1 MIFTPL
7 TTSIPPRI
15 ALGSLAAAPLGLG
28 CEAASG
34 SSGHAHAASI
44 ALSGP
49 RGPEGGVLIVD
60 PPSRPPPGE
69 RYGLHTRRCANA
81 RRVLRTHVD
90 PKRRHRPQSSAPR
103 YHRVRGT

>member
-15 ALGSLAAAPLGLG
+15 ALGLLAAAPLGLA
-28 CEAASG
+28 CNAS
-34 SSGHAHAASI
+34 SACCAHASPIAS
-44 ALSGP
+44 SGP
-49 RGPEGGVLIVD
+49 RGAEGVVLIID

-81 RRVLRTHVD
+81 RRGLRPHVD
-90 PKRRHRPQSSAPR
+90 PERRHRPQSSAP
-103 YHRVRGT
+103 